1 MKDLSLAGPTTLRRL
16 TLRCSR
22 AFDVLTSDRSILVTA
37 LLTIRS
43 PFFCKLVFEVLGPL
57 PERFFFR
64 SCTWSMVELLLEKR
78 IVEGEDIR
86 LIFRVEEVN
95 GREIFQRYM
104 MDNFPRLGER
114 GRIHFE

>member
-1 MKDLSLAGPTTLRRL
+1 MQYLTFTGLTTLRRL
-16 TLRCSR
+16 TLRCPRVYHLIRLDHSALSR
-22 AFDVLTSDRSILVTA
+22 ALLSIQ
-37 LLTIRS
+37 S
-43 PFFCKLVFEVLGPL
+43 PFFCELVFKVLGPL

-104 MDNFPRLGER
+104 MDNSPRLRER

>member
-1 MKDLSLAGPTTLRRL
+1 
-16 TLRCSR
+16 
-22 AFDVLTSDRSILVTA
+22 
-37 LLTIRS
+37 
-43 PFFCKLVFEVLGPL
+43 
-57 PERFFFR
+57 
-64 SCTWSMVELLLEKR
+64 MVELLLEKR

-104 MDNFPRLGER
+104 MDNFPRLRER